1 MGGTDDYPLDEND
14 AEATTASALR
24 YLRAPVRCLPLLW
37 EVGMMGAVFGRGQPW
52 TGPLRDTLLPR
63 RVPMMA
69 IGDEPRIQGEVV
81 DLVSQE
87 PAGSL
92 AIVEPQEIAQ
102 QIAKKRRTMHEITIQ
117 DFDDHKLDVAL
128 RTWRGLLDEM
138 GESSGLFKQIMSC
151 ENIRSL
157 IVLST
162 SRSSGSLPVPLP
174 NVLVVSGCMCVGLM
188 LRGSRRFLCPKKLCS
203 ST

>member
-1 MGGTDDYPLDEND
+1 
-14 AEATTASALR
+14 
-24 YLRAPVRCLPLLW
+24 
-37 EVGMMGAVFGRGQPW
+37 
-52 TGPLRDTLLPR
+52 
-63 RVPMMA
+63 MMA

-128 RTWRGLLDEM
+128 RTWPGLLDEM
-138 GESSGLFKQIMSC
+138 GESTGLFKQIMSC
-151 ENIRSL
+151 ENNKIADRPFNFAFFGKPSSTLAKRACSL
-157 IVLST
+157 RLYVRWAHASGFKAFPLSEEVVQVPRRPPPGG
-162 SRSSGSLPVPLP
+162 SPSYPSSELYRGPEFCKGVCGSSGS
-174 NVLVVSGCMCVGLM
+174 
-188 LRGSRRFLCPKKLCS
+188 SRCLE
-203 ST
+203 